1 MVTNLPAEA
10 KAKWAEVV
18 ACRSTPEKIK
28 LMREFI
34 SLVPKHKGTSNLL
47 ANVRRRI
54 AILERELERKRT
66 RRKGGY
72 GGFSI
77 PKEGAGQIII
87 LGPTN
92 VGRSS
97 LLTSLTNAK
106 VEVSPIYFTTREP
119 AVGMLPY
126 HDIQFQLVEAP
137 ALIEGAAEGRMEG
150 PQILGLAR
158 NADGLI
164 LMVDLSADPIEQFRM
179 LRSELE
185 QAGIM
190 IEKPEGEV
198 EIIRRGTGAGL
209 QIIGGGVL
217 GGCTLEDVKRLLANY
232 GINSA
237 LIRIRGKVTLETL
250 EESLF
255 SSLVYKPTILVANK
269 LDAAEAEDN
278 LFKLKEF
285 MKDVEI
291 PLIPVSCRDNQGLEK
306 LGDCIFQMLRI
317 IRVYP
322 KEPAAKKPSSKPL
335 VIEEGATVIE
345 AAKKLHSK
353 LYKEFRYARI
363 WGPSAKYPGQRV
375 GPNHLLRDGDIVEI
389 RLK

>member
-18 ACRSTPEKIK
+18 ACRSVPEKIK

-54 AILERELERKRT
+54 SILERELERKRS

-106 VEVSPIYFTTREP
+106 TEASPVPYATREP
-119 AVGMLPY
+119 TVGMLQY
-126 HDIQFQLVEAP
+126 RDIQFQLVEAP
-137 ALIEGAAEGRMEG
+137 ALIEGASEGRMDG

-164 LMVDLSADPIEQFRM
+164 LMIDLSTDPVEQFRM

-185 QAGIM
+185 NVGIM

-198 EIIRRGTGAGL
+198 EIIRRSGGAGL

-217 GGCTLEDVKRLLANY
+217 VNCTLEDLKRLLANY
-232 GINSA
+232 RINSA
-237 LIRIRGKVTLETL
+237 LIKIRGKVTLETI

-255 SSLVYKPTILVANK
+255 SSLVYKPSILVANK
-269 LDAAEAEDN
+269 MDMKGAMEN
-278 LFKLKEF
+278 LIRLKDSIREMNLPLLPISCRNGQGLKE
-285 MKDVEI
+285 
-291 PLIPVSCRDNQGLEK
+291 
-306 LGDCIFQMLRI
+306 LGDHIFRMLRI

-322 KEPAAKKPSSKPL
+322 KEPGEKKPSPKPL
-335 VIEEGATVIE
+335 VVEEGTTVIE
-345 AAKKLHSK
+345 AAKRLHSK
-353 LYKEFRYARI
+353 LYKQFKYARL

-375 GPNHLLRDGDIVEI
+375 GPNHPLTDGDIIEI
-389 RLK
+389 RLT

>member
-18 ACRSTPEKIK
+18 ACRSIPEKIK

-54 AILERELERKRT
+54 AILERELERKKT

-72 GGFSI
+72 GGFSV

-97 LLTSLTNAK
+97 LLASVTGAK
-106 VEVSPIYFTTREP
+106 AEVSPVYFTTRKP
-119 AVGMLPY
+119 IVGMLPY
-126 HDIQFQLVEAP
+126 RDVQFQLVEAP

-164 LMVDLSADPIEQFRM
+164 LMVDLSMNPIEQFCM

-198 EIIRRGTGAGL
+198 EIIRRSAGVGL
-209 QIIGGGVL
+209 QIIGSGALV
-217 GGCTLEDVKRLLANY
+217 GCTLEDVRRLLANY
-232 GINSA
+232 RINSA
-237 LIRIRGKVTLETL
+237 LIKIRGKVTLETL

-255 SSLVYKPTILVANK
+255 SSLVYKPTILAANK
-269 LDAAEAEDN
+269 LDMEGAGEN
-278 LFKLKEF
+278 LMRLKEF
-285 MKDVEI
+285 MKDSEI
-291 PLIPVSCRDNQGLEK
+291 PILPISCKDNRGLEK
-306 LGDCIFQMLRI
+306 LGDYIFRMLRI

-322 KEPAAKKPSSKPL
+322 KEPGVKKPSSKPL

-353 LYKEFRYARI
+353 LYREFRYARI

-375 GPNHLLRDGDIVEI
+375 GSTHVLRDGDIIEI
-389 RLK
+389 R

>member
-18 ACRSTPEKIK
+18 ACRSVPEKIK

-34 SLVPKHKGTSNLL
+34 SLVPKHKGTSTLL

-54 AILERELERKRT
+54 AILERELERKKT

-72 GGFSI
+72 GGFSV

-97 LLTSLTNAK
+97 LLVSLTSAK
-106 VEVSPIYFTTREP
+106 AEVSPVYFATRKP
-119 AVGMLPY
+119 IIGMLPY

-137 ALIEGAAEGRMEG
+137 ALVEGAAEGKMDG

-164 LMVDLSADPIEQFRM
+164 LMVDLSADPVEEFRM

-185 QAGIM
+185 RAGIM

-198 EIIRRGTGAGL
+198 EIIRRGTGVGL
-209 QIIGGGVL
+209 QIIGGGTLV
-217 GGCTLEDVKRLLANY
+217 GCTLEDVRRLLANY
-232 GINSA
+232 RINSA

-255 SSLVYKPTILVANK
+255 SSLVYKPTVLVANK
-269 LDAAEAEDN
+269 LDASGAKEN
-278 LFKLKEF
+278 LILLRES
-285 MKDVEI
+285 MKDVVI
-291 PLIPVSCRDNQGLEK
+291 PVLPVSCKNNDGLEK
-306 LGDCIFQMLRI
+306 LGDYIFKMLRI

-322 KEPAAKKPSSKPL
+322 KEPGEKKPSSKPL
-335 VIEEGATVIE
+335 VIDEGATVIE
-345 AAKKLHSK
+345 AARKLHSK

-375 GPNHLLRDGDIVEI
+375 GATHVLKDGDVIEI
-389 RLK
+389 K

>member
-18 ACRSTPEKIK
+18 ACRSIPEKIR

-54 AILERELERKRT
+54 AILERELERQKSRKR
-66 RRKGGY
+66 GGY
-72 GGFSI
+72 GGFSV

-97 LLTSLTNAK
+97 LLTSLTSAK
-106 VEVSPIYFTTREP
+106 AQVSPVYFMTKKP
-119 AVGMLPY
+119 IVGMMPY
-126 HDIQFQLVEAP
+126 KDIQFQLVEAP
-137 ALIEGAAEGRMEG
+137 ALVKGASEGRMNG

-164 LMVDLSADPIEQFRM
+164 LMVDLSTDPVGDFVM

-185 QAGIM
+185 NAGIM

-198 EIIRRGTGAGL
+198 EVIRRSSGAGL
-209 QIIGGGVL
+209 QVVGTGSFVD
-217 GGCTLEDVKRLLANY
+217 CTLEDVRRLLSSY
-232 GINSA
+232 RINSA

-255 SSLVYKPTILVANK
+255 SSLVYKPTILIANK
-269 LDAAEAEDN
+269 MDVEEAGKN
-278 LFKLKEF
+278 LAKLKEF
-285 MKDVEI
+285 MTNTKI
-291 PLIPVSCRDNQGLEK
+291 PLIPVSCRNKEGLGK
-306 LGDCIFQMLRI
+306 IGD
-317 IRVYP
+317 YT
-322 KEPAAKKPSSKPL
+322 L
-335 VIEEGATVIE
+335 VGSIM
-345 AAKKLHSK
+345 KS
-353 LYKEFRYARI
+353 LYIPDGFRM
-363 WGPSAKYPGQRV
+363 
-375 GPNHLLRDGDIVEI
+375 
-389 RLK
+389 

>member
-18 ACRSTPEKIK
+18 ACRSTPEKIR

-34 SLVPKHKGTSNLL
+34 SLVPKHKGTSTLI

-54 AILERELERKRT
+54 AILERELEKKRS

-97 LLTSLTNAK
+97 LLASVTGAK
-106 VEVSPIYFTTREP
+106 AEVSPVYFATKKP
-119 AVGMLPY
+119 IVGMLRY

-137 ALIEGAAEGRMEG
+137 ALIEGAAKGRMNG

-164 LMVDLSADPIEQFRM
+164 LMVDLSADPISQYHM

-185 QAGIM
+185 RVGIM

-198 EIIRRGTGAGL
+198 EIIRRGGGASL
-209 QIIGGGVL
+209 HLVGGGVL
-217 GGCTLEDVKRLLANY
+217 VGCTLEDVRRLLANY
-232 GINSA
+232 RINSA
-237 LIRIRGKVTLETL
+237 LIRIRGKVTLENI

-269 LDAAEAEDN
+269 MDAKGAKEN
-278 LFKLKEF
+278 LMRLRKSLG
-285 MKDVEI
+285 DSGV
-291 PLIPVSCRDNQGLEK
+291 PLIPISCKEKQGLEK
-306 LGDCIFQMLRI
+306 LGDHIFKMLRI

-322 KEPAAKKPSSKPL
+322 KEPGEKEPSPKPL
-335 VIEEGATVIE
+335 VIDEGTTVIE

-353 LYKEFRYARI
+353 LYKEFRYARV
-363 WGPSAKYPGQRV
+363 WGSSAKYPGQRV
-375 GPNHLLRDGDIVEI
+375 GPTHVLRDGDIIEI
-389 RLK
+389 R

>member
-18 ACRSTPEKIK
+18 ACRSIPEKIR

-54 AILERELERKRT
+54 AILERELERQKSRKR
-66 RRKGGY
+66 GGY
-72 GGFSI
+72 GGFSV

-92 VGRSS
+92 AGRSS
-97 LLTSLTNAK
+97 LLTSLTSAK
-106 VEVSPIYFTTREP
+106 AQVSPVYFMTKKP
-119 AVGMLPY
+119 IVGMMPY
-126 HDIQFQLVEAP
+126 QDIQFQLVEAP
-137 ALIEGAAEGRMEG
+137 ALVKGASEGRMNG

-164 LMVDLSADPIEQFRM
+164 LMVDLSTDPVGDFVM

-185 QAGIM
+185 NAGIM

-198 EIIRRGTGAGL
+198 EVIRRSSGAGL
-209 QIIGGGVL
+209 QVVGTGSFVD
-217 GGCTLEDVKRLLANY
+217 CTLEDVRRLLSSY
-232 GINSA
+232 RINSA

-255 SSLVYKPTILVANK
+255 SSLVYKPTILIANK
-269 LDAAEAEDN
+269 TDVEEAGEN
-278 LFKLKEF
+278 LAKLKEF
-285 MKDVEI
+285 MTNTKI
-291 PLIPVSCRDNQGLEK
+291 PLIPVSCRNREGLGK
-306 LGDCIFQMLRI
+306 IGDYIFQMLRI

-322 KEPAAKKPSSKPL
+322 KEPGEKKPSPRPL
-335 VIEEGATVIE
+335 VINEGATVIE
-345 AAKKLHSK
+345 AARRLHSK
-353 LYKEFRYARI
+353 LYKEFRHARI

-375 GPNHLLRDGDIVEI
+375 GASHVLKDGDVIEI
-389 RLK
+389 R

>member
-217 GGCTLEDVKRLLANY
+217 VDCTLEDVKRLLANY
-232 GINSA
+232 RINSA

-269 LDAAEAEDN
+269 LDAAEAEEN
-278 LFKLKEF
+278 LIKLKEF
-285 MKDVEI
+285 MKDVKI
-291 PLIPVSCRDNQGLEK
+291 PLIPVSCRGNQGLEK
-306 LGDCIFQMLRI
+306 LGDCIFRMLRI

-322 KEPAAKKPSSKPL
+322 KEPGAKKPSSKPL

>member
-54 AILERELERKRT
+54 AILERELERKKS

-97 LLTSLTNAK
+97 LLVSVTSAK
-106 VEVSPIYFTTREP
+106 AEVSPVYFATREP
-119 AVGMLPY
+119 VVGMLPY
-126 HDIQFQLVEAP
+126 RDIQFQLVEAP
-137 ALIEGAAEGRMEG
+137 ALIEGAVEGRMNG

-164 LMVDLSADPIEQFRM
+164 LMVDLSADPVEQFHM
-179 LRSELE
+179 VRSELE

-198 EIIRRGTGAGL
+198 EIVRRSAGVGL
-209 QIIGGGVL
+209 QMIGSGSLVD
-217 GGCTLEDVKRLLANY
+217 CTLEDVRRLLANY
-232 GINSA
+232 KINSA
-237 LIRIRGKVTLETL
+237 LIKIRGKITLETL

-269 LDAAEAEDN
+269 LDMAGAEKN
-278 LFKLKEF
+278 LIRLEES
-285 MKDVEI
+285 MKGVEI
-291 PLIPVSCRDNQGLEK
+291 PLIPISCKNNRGLEK
-306 LGDCIFQMLRI
+306 IGDHIFQMLRI

-322 KEPAAKKPSSKPL
+322 KEPGVKKPSTKPL

-345 AAKKLHSK
+345 AAKRLHSK
-353 LYKEFRYARI
+353 LYKEFKYARI
-363 WGPSAKYPGQRV
+363 WGPSAKYPGQKV
-375 GPNHLLRDGDIVEI
+375 GSTHVLKDGDIIEI
-389 RLK
+389 R

>member
-18 ACRSTPEKIK
+18 ACRSIPEKIK

-54 AILERELERKRT
+54 AVLEKEMERKKS

-97 LLTSLTNAK
+97 LLVSLTSAK
-106 VEVSPIYFTTREP
+106 AEVSPVYFATRKP
-119 AVGMLPY
+119 VVGMLSY
-126 HDIQFQLVEAP
+126 RDIQFQLVEAP

-158 NADGLI
+158 NSDGLI
-164 LMVDLSADPIEQFRM
+164 LMVDLSADPVEEFCM

-185 QAGIM
+185 RAGIM
-190 IEKPEGEV
+190 VEKPEGEV
-198 EIIRRGTGAGL
+198 EIIRRSTGVGL
-209 QIIGGGVL
+209 QIIGGGSLVD
-217 GGCTLEDVKRLLANY
+217 CTLEDVRRLLTNY
-232 GINSA
+232 RINSA
-237 LIRIRGKVTLETL
+237 LIRIRGKITLEAL

-255 SSLVYKPTILVANK
+255 LSLVYKPTILVANK
-269 LDAAEAEDN
+269 LDLSGAEEN
-278 LFKLKEF
+278 LIRLKEF
-285 MKDVEI
+285 MKDVK
-291 PLIPVSCRDNQGLEK
+291 IPVLSISCKNNWGLER
-306 LGDCIFQMLRI
+306 LGDHIFQMLRI

-322 KEPAAKKPSSKPL
+322 KEPGEKKPSSKPL
-335 VIEEGATVIE
+335 VIDEGATVIE
-345 AAKKLHSK
+345 AARKLHSK
-353 LYKEFRYARI
+353 LYKGFRYARI

-375 GPNHLLRDGDIVEI
+375 GSTHVLKDGDIIEI
-389 RLK
+389 K

>member
-18 ACRSTPEKIK
+18 ACKSIPEKIR

-54 AILERELERKRT
+54 AILERELERKRAQK
-66 RRKGGY
+66 RGGY
-72 GGFSI
+72 GGFSV
-77 PKEGAGQIII
+77 PKEGAGQIVI

-97 LLTSLTNAK
+97 LLTSLTGAK
-106 VEVSPIYFTTREP
+106 AEISPVYFTTRRP
-119 AVGMLPY
+119 IVGMLPY
-126 HDIQFQLVEAP
+126 KDIQFQLVEAP
-137 ALIEGAAEGRMEG
+137 ALVEGASDGRMEG

-158 NADGLI
+158 NSDGLI
-164 LMVDLSADPIEQFRM
+164 LMVDLSGDPLRDFNM

-185 QAGIM
+185 RAGIM

-198 EIIRRGTGAGL
+198 EVIRRSGGAGV
-209 QIIGGGVL
+209 QMIGGGTLVD
-217 GGCTLEDVKRLLANY
+217 CTLDDVRRLLSNY
-232 GINSA
+232 RINSA
-237 LIRIRGKVTLETL
+237 LVKIRGKVTLDMI

-255 SSLVYKPTILVANK
+255 SSLTFKPTILIANK
-269 LDAAEAEDN
+269 LDAPGAPENLARLREAIDED
-278 LFKLKEF
+278 K
-285 MKDVEI
+285 I
-291 PLIPVSCRDNQGLEK
+291 PLIPVSCNRRIGLEDI
-306 LGDCIFQMLRI
+306 GHQIFRMLRI
-317 IRVYP
+317 IRVYA
-322 KEPAAKKPSSKPL
+322 KEPGEKKPSPKPL
-335 VIEEGATVIE
+335 VIEEGSTVIA

-353 LYKEFRYARI
+353 LYREFKYARI

-375 GPNHLLRDGDIVEI
+375 GSNHILMDGDIIEI
-389 RLK
+389 RL

>member
-18 ACRSTPEKIK
+18 ACRSIPEKIK

-34 SLVPKHKGTSNLL
+34 SLVPKHKGTSSLL

-54 AILERELERKRT
+54 AILEKEMERKKT

-92 VGRSS
+92 VGKSS
-97 LLTSLTNAK
+97 LLASLTSAK
-106 VEVSPIYFTTREP
+106 VEVSPVYFTTREP
-119 AVGMLPY
+119 IIGMLPY
-126 HDIQFQLVEAP
+126 HDIQFQLIEAP
-137 ALIEGAAEGRMEG
+137 ALIEGAAEGRMNG

-158 NADGLI
+158 NSDGLI
-164 LMVDLSADPIEQFRM
+164 LMVDLSADPVEQFRI

-185 QAGIM
+185 RAGIM

-198 EIIRRGTGAGL
+198 EIIRRSSGVGL
-209 QIIGGGVL
+209 QIIGSGTLVD
-217 GGCTLEDVKRLLANY
+217 CTLEDVRRLLANY
-232 GINSA
+232 KINSA
-237 LIRIRGKVTLETL
+237 LIKIRGKITLETL

-255 SSLVYKPTILVANK
+255 SSLIYKPTILVANK
-269 LDAAEAEDN
+269 LDMPGSEEN
-278 LFKLKEF
+278 FIRLKES
-285 MKDVEI
+285 MKDSKI
-291 PLIPVSCRDNQGLEK
+291 PIIPVSCKENIGLEK
-306 LGDCIFQMLRI
+306 LGGHIFKMLRI
-317 IRVYP
+317 IRIYP
-322 KEPAAKKPSSKPL
+322 KEPGEKKPSSKPL
-335 VIEEGATVIE
+335 VIDEGATVIE

-353 LYKEFRYARI
+353 LYREFRYARI

-375 GPNHLLRDGDIVEI
+375 GSTHILKDGDVIEI
-389 RLK
+389 R

>member
-179 LRSELE
+179 LRSELG

-198 EIIRRGTGAGL
+198 EIIRRSAGVGL
-209 QIIGGGVL
+209 QMIGSGVL
-217 GGCTLEDVKRLLANY
+217 VDCTLEDVRRLLANY
-232 GINSA
+232 RINSA

-255 SSLVYKPTILVANK
+255 SSLVYKPAILVANK
-269 LDAAEAEDN
+269 LDAAGAEEN
-278 LFKLKEF
+278 LIKLKEF
-285 MKDVEI
+285 MKDIKI
-291 PLIPVSCRDNQGLEK
+291 PLIPVSCKDNRGLEK

-322 KEPAAKKPSSKPL
+322 KEPGVKKPSSKPL
-335 VIEEGATVIE
+335 VIEEGTMVIE
-345 AAKKLHSK
+345 AAKRLHSK

-375 GPNHLLRDGDIVEI
+375 GSTHVLKDGDMIEI
-389 RLK
+389 R

>member
-54 AILERELERKRT
+54 AILEKELERKRS

-97 LLTSLTNAK
+97 LLASLTNAK
-106 VEVSPIYFTTREP
+106 VEVSPVPFATREP
-119 AVGMLPY
+119 AVGMMQH
-126 HDIQFQLVEAP
+126 HDVQFQLVEAP

-158 NADGLI
+158 NSDGLI
-164 LMVDLSADPIEQFRM
+164 LMVDLSSDPFEQFRI

-185 QAGIM
+185 KAGMM

-198 EIIRRGTGAGL
+198 EIIRRSGGAGL
-209 QIIGGGVL
+209 QMIGSGVL
-217 GGCTLEDVKRLLANY
+217 VNCTLEDLKRLLANY
-232 GINSA
+232 RINSA
-237 LIRIRGKVTLETL
+237 LIKIRGKVTLETI

-255 SSLVYKPTILVANK
+255 SSLIYKPTILVANK
-269 LDAAEAEDN
+269 MDTAGAMESLAG
-278 LFKLKEF
+278 LKESL
-285 MKDVEI
+285 KDVDVT
-291 PLIPVSCRDNQGLEK
+291 LLPVSCRNGQGLKE
-306 LGDCIFQMLRI
+306 LGDHIFRMLRI
-317 IRVYP
+317 IRVYS
-322 KEPAAKKPSSKPL
+322 KEPGEKKPSSKPL
-335 VIEEGATVIE
+335 VVEEGTTVIE

-375 GPNHLLRDGDIVEI
+375 GPNHLLKDGDVVEI

>member
-18 ACRSTPEKIK
+18 ACRSIPEKIK

-54 AILERELERKRT
+54 AILERELERKKT

-72 GGFSI
+72 GGFSV

-97 LLTSLTNAK
+97 LLASVTGAK
-106 VEVSPIYFTTREP
+106 AEVSPVYFATRKP
-119 AVGMLPY
+119 IVGMLPY
-126 HDIQFQLVEAP
+126 RDVQFQLVEAP

-164 LMVDLSADPIEQFRM
+164 LMVDLSMNPIEQFCM

-198 EIIRRGTGAGL
+198 EIIRRSAGVGL
-209 QIIGGGVL
+209 QIIGSGALV
-217 GGCTLEDVKRLLANY
+217 GCTLEDVRRLLANY
-232 GINSA
+232 RINSA
-237 LIRIRGKVTLETL
+237 LIKIRGKVTLETL

-255 SSLVYKPTILVANK
+255 SSLVYKPTILAANK
-269 LDAAEAEDN
+269 LDMEGAGEN
-278 LFKLKEF
+278 LMRLKEF
-285 MKDVEI
+285 MKDSEI
-291 PLIPVSCRDNQGLEK
+291 PILPISCKDNRGLEK
-306 LGDCIFQMLRI
+306 LGDYIFRMLRI

-322 KEPAAKKPSSKPL
+322 KEPGVKKPSSKPL

-353 LYKEFRYARI
+353 LYREFRYARI

-375 GPNHLLRDGDIVEI
+375 GSTHVLRDGDIIEI
-389 RLK
+389 R

>member
-18 ACRSTPEKIK
+18 ACRSIPEKIK

-72 GGFSI
+72 GGFSV

-97 LLTSLTNAK
+97 LLASLTGAK
-106 VEVSPIYFTTREP
+106 AEVSPVYFTTKKP
-119 AVGMLPY
+119 IVGMLPY
-126 HDIQFQLVEAP
+126 RDIQFQLVEAP
-137 ALIEGAAEGRMEG
+137 ALVEGAADGKMEG

-158 NADGLI
+158 NSDGLI
-164 LMVDLSADPIEQFRM
+164 LMIDLSMDPLEEFRM
-179 LRSELE
+179 LQSELE
-185 QAGIM
+185 RAGIM
-190 IEKPEGEV
+190 IEKPEGEI
-198 EIIRRGTGAGL
+198 EIVRRSAGVGL
-209 QIIGGGVL
+209 QIIGSGVL
-217 GGCTLEDVKRLLANY
+217 VGCTLEDVRRLLANY
-232 GINSA
+232 RINSA
-237 LIRIRGKVTLETL
+237 LIKIQGKVTLETL

-269 LDAAEAEDN
+269 LDTPRAKEN
-278 LFKLKEF
+278 LARLKTF
-285 MKDVEI
+285 MKDHEI
-291 PLIPVSCRDNQGLEK
+291 PLLPISCKEKVGLEK
-306 LGDCIFQMLRI
+306 LGDHIFQMLRI

-322 KEPAAKKPSSKPL
+322 KEPGVKEPSSKPL

-353 LYKEFRYARI
+353 LYREFRYARI

-375 GPNHLLRDGDIVEI
+375 GSSHVLMDGDVIEI
-389 RLK
+389 R

>member
-18 ACRSTPEKIK
+18 ACKSIPEKIR

-72 GGFSI
+72 GGFSV
-77 PKEGAGQIII
+77 PKEGAGQIVI

-97 LLTSLTNAK
+97 LLVSVTSAK
-106 VEVSPIYFTTREP
+106 AEVSPVYFATRKP
-119 AVGMLPY
+119 IVGMLPY

-137 ALIEGAAEGRMEG
+137 ALVEGSAEGRMNG

-164 LMVDLSADPIEQFRM
+164 LMVDLSSDPIGEFRM
-179 LRSELE
+179 LSSELE

-190 IEKPEGEV
+190 TEKPEGEV
-198 EIIRRGTGAGL
+198 EIIRRGVGAGL

-217 GGCTLEDVKRLLANY
+217 VGCTPEDVKRLLANY
-232 GINSA
+232 RINSA
-237 LIRIRGKVTLETL
+237 LIRIRGKVTLENI

-255 SSLVYKPTILVANK
+255 SSLVYRPAILIANK
-269 LDAAEAEDN
+269 LDVEGAREN
-278 LFKLKEF
+278 LARLKEY
-285 MKDVEI
+285 MKDSEI
-291 PLIPVSCRDNQGLEK
+291 PIIPVSCKNNEGLEN
-306 LGDCIFQMLRI
+306 LGDYIFKMLRI

-322 KEPAAKKPSSKPL
+322 KEPGEKKPSPKPL
-335 VIEEGATVIE
+335 VIDEGTTVIE

-353 LYKEFRYARI
+353 LYREFKYARI

-375 GPNHLLRDGDIVEI
+375 GPTHVLKDGDIIEI
-389 RLK
+389 R

>member
-18 ACRSTPEKIK
+18 ACRSIPEKIR

-54 AILERELERKRT
+54 AILERELERKST

-72 GGFSI
+72 GGFSV
-77 PKEGAGQIII
+77 PKEGAGQIVI

-97 LLTSLTNAK
+97 LLTSVTSAK
-106 VEVSPIYFTTREP
+106 AEVSPVYYRTRKP
-119 AVGMLPY
+119 VVGMLPY

-137 ALIEGAAEGRMEG
+137 ALVEGSAEGRMNG

-164 LMVDLSADPIEQFRM
+164 LMVDLSSDPIGEFLM
-179 LRSELE
+179 LSSELE

-190 IEKPEGEV
+190 TEKPEGEV
-198 EIIRRGTGAGL
+198 EILRRGVGVGL

-217 GGCTLEDVKRLLANY
+217 VDCTLEDVKRLLANY
-232 GINSA
+232 RINSA
-237 LIRIRGKVTLETL
+237 LIRIRGKVTLENI

-255 SSLVYKPTILVANK
+255 SSLVYRPTLLIANK
-269 LDAAEAEDN
+269 MDAEGAGEKLAR
-278 LFKLKEF
+278 LKEF
-285 MKDVEI
+285 MKDREI
-291 PLIPVSCRDNQGLEK
+291 PIIPASCKNNEGLES
-306 LGDCIFQMLRI
+306 LGDYIFKMLRI

-322 KEPAAKKPSSKPL
+322 KEPGEKKPSPKPL
-335 VIEEGATVIE
+335 VIDYGTTVIE
-345 AAKKLHSK
+345 AAKRLHSK
-353 LYKEFRYARI
+353 LYREFRYARI

-375 GPNHLLRDGDIVEI
+375 GPAHVLRDGDIIEI
-389 RLK
+389 R

>member
-18 ACRSTPEKIK
+18 ACRSIPEKIR

-54 AILERELERKRT
+54 AILERELERQRSRKR
-66 RRKGGY
+66 GGY
-72 GGFSI
+72 GGFSV

-92 VGRSS
+92 AGRSS
-97 LLTSLTNAK
+97 LLTSLTSAK
-106 VEVSPIYFTTREP
+106 AQVSPVYFTTKKP
-119 AVGMLPY
+119 IVGMMPY
-126 HDIQFQLVEAP
+126 QDIQFQLVEAP
-137 ALIEGAAEGRMEG
+137 ALVKGASEGKMNG

-164 LMVDLSADPIEQFRM
+164 LMVDLSTDPVGDFVM

-185 QAGIM
+185 NAGIM

-198 EIIRRGTGAGL
+198 EVIRRISGAGL
-209 QIIGGGVL
+209 QVVGTGSFVD
-217 GGCTLEDVKRLLANY
+217 CTLEDVRRLLSSY
-232 GINSA
+232 RINSA

-269 LDAAEAEDN
+269 MDAEGAGEN
-278 LFKLKEF
+278 LARLKEF
-285 MKDVEI
+285 MTNLKI
-291 PLIPVSCRDNQGLEK
+291 PLIPVSCRNGEGLTRI
-306 LGDCIFQMLRI
+306 GDYIFRMLRI

-322 KEPAAKKPSSKPL
+322 KEPGEKKPSHRPL
-335 VIEEGATVIE
+335 VINEGATVIE
-345 AAKKLHSK
+345 AARKLHSK
-353 LYKEFRYARI
+353 LYKEFRHARI

-375 GPNHLLRDGDIVEI
+375 GASHVLKDGDVIEI
-389 RLK
+389 R

>member
-54 AILERELERKRT
+54 AILERELERKKT

-72 GGFSI
+72 GGFSV

-97 LLTSLTNAK
+97 LLASVTSAK
-106 VEVSPIYFTTREP
+106 AEVSPIYFATRKP
-119 AVGMLPY
+119 IVGMLTY
-126 HDIQFQLVEAP
+126 RDIQFQLIEAP
-137 ALIEGAAEGRMEG
+137 ALIEGAADGRMEG

-164 LMVDLSADPIEQFRM
+164 LMVDLSMDPVEQFCM
-179 LRSELE
+179 LHSELE

-198 EIIRRGTGAGL
+198 EIIRRSAGIGL
-209 QIIGGGVL
+209 QMIGGGVL
-217 GGCTLEDVKRLLANY
+217 VGCTLEDVRRMLANY
-232 GINSA
+232 RINSA
-237 LIRIRGKVTLETL
+237 LIKIQGKVTLETL

-269 LDAAEAEDN
+269 LDMPGAEEN
-278 LFKLKEF
+278 LTRLRAF
-285 MKDVEI
+285 MKDREI
-291 PLIPVSCRDNQGLEK
+291 PILPVSCKDKRGLER
-306 LGDCIFQMLRI
+306 LGDQIFQMLRI

-322 KEPAAKKPSSKPL
+322 KEPGVKEPSSKPL

-345 AAKKLHSK
+345 AAKRLHSK

-375 GPNHLLRDGDIVEI
+375 GSSHILRDGDVIEI
-389 RLK
+389 R

>member
-18 ACRSTPEKIK
+18 ACRSIPEKIK

-54 AILERELERKRT
+54 AILEKEMERKRT

-77 PKEGAGQIII
+77 PKEEAGQIII

-97 LLTSLTNAK
+97 LLGSLTSAK
-106 VEVSPIYFTTREP
+106 VEVSPVYFATRKP
-119 AVGMLPY
+119 VVGMLPY
-126 HDIQFQLVEAP
+126 RDIQFQLVEAP
-137 ALIEGAAEGRMEG
+137 ALIEGAAEGRMNG
-150 PQILGLAR
+150 PRILGLAR

-164 LMVDLSADPIEQFRM
+164 LMVDLSADPVEQFRI

-198 EIIRRGTGAGL
+198 EIIRRSSGVGL
-209 QIIGGGVL
+209 QIIGSGVL
-217 GGCTLEDVKRLLANY
+217 VDCTLEDVRRLLANY
-232 GINSA
+232 RINSA
-237 LIRIRGKVTLETL
+237 LIRIRGKITLEAL

-255 SSLVYKPTILVANK
+255 SSLVYKPAILVANK
-269 LDAAEAEDN
+269 LDMPEAKGN
-278 LFKLKEF
+278 LLRLKEF
-285 MKDVEI
+285 MKDSKI
-291 PLIPVSCRDNQGLEK
+291 PLIPVSCKDNMGLEK
-306 LGDCIFQMLRI
+306 LGDYIFQMLRI
-317 IRVYP
+317 IRIYP
-322 KEPAAKKPSSKPL
+322 KEPGEKKPSSKPL
-335 VIEEGATVIE
+335 VVDEGATVIE

-375 GPNHLLRDGDIVEI
+375 GSTHVLKDGDIIEI
-389 RLK
+389 R

>member
-54 AILERELERKRT
+54 AILERELEKKRT

-97 LLTSLTNAK
+97 LLVSLTSAK
-106 VEVSPIYFTTREP
+106 AEVSPVYFATREP
-119 AVGMLPY
+119 IVGMLPY
-126 HDIQFQLVEAP
+126 RDIQFQLVEAP

-158 NADGLI
+158 NTDGLI
-164 LMVDLSADPIEQFRM
+164 LMVDLSVDPIEQFRM

-185 QAGIM
+185 KAGIM

-198 EIIRRGTGAGL
+198 EIVRRGAGVGL
-209 QIIGGGVL
+209 QMIGSGVL
-217 GGCTLEDVKRLLANY
+217 VGCTLEDVRRLLANY
-232 GINSA
+232 RINSA
-237 LIRIRGKVTLETL
+237 LIKIRGKVTLETL

-269 LDAAEAEDN
+269 LDLTGAEEN
-278 LFKLKEF
+278 LTRLRTF
-285 MKDVEI
+285 MKDSEI
-291 PLIPVSCRDNQGLEK
+291 PLLPISCKDRRGLEK
-306 LGDCIFQMLRI
+306 LGDHIFQMLRI

-322 KEPAAKKPSSKPL
+322 KEPGVRKPSSKPL

-353 LYKEFRYARI
+353 LYKEFRYARV

-375 GPNHLLRDGDIVEI
+375 GSAHLLRDGDIIEI
-389 RLK
+389 R

>member
-18 ACRSTPEKIK
+18 ACRSTAEKIK

-54 AILERELERKRT
+54 SILERELERKRS

-106 VEVSPIYFTTREP
+106 TEASPVPYATREP
-119 AVGMLPY
+119 AVGMLQY
-126 HDIQFQLVEAP
+126 RDIQFQLVEAP
-137 ALIEGAAEGRMEG
+137 ALIEGASEGRMDG

-164 LMVDLSADPIEQFRM
+164 LMVDLSTDPVEQFRM

-185 QAGIM
+185 NAGIM

-198 EIIRRGTGAGL
+198 EIIRRSGGAGL

-217 GGCTLEDVKRLLANY
+217 VNCTLEDLKRLLANY
-232 GINSA
+232 RINSA
-237 LIRIRGKVTLETL
+237 LIKIQGKVTLETI

-255 SSLVYKPTILVANK
+255 SSLVYKPSILVANK
-269 LDAAEAEDN
+269 MDMTGAMEN
-278 LFKLKEF
+278 LIRLKDSIREMNLPLLPISCRNGQGLKE
-285 MKDVEI
+285 
-291 PLIPVSCRDNQGLEK
+291 
-306 LGDCIFQMLRI
+306 LGDHIFRMLRI

-322 KEPAAKKPSSKPL
+322 KEPGEKKPSQKPL
-335 VIEEGATVIE
+335 VVEEGTTVIE
-345 AAKKLHSK
+345 AAKRLHSK
-353 LYKEFRYARI
+353 LYKQFRYARL

-375 GPNHLLRDGDIVEI
+375 GPNHPLTDGDILEI

>member
-54 AILERELERKRT
+54 AILERELERKKS

-97 LLTSLTNAK
+97 LLVSVTSAK
-106 VEVSPIYFTTREP
+106 AEVSPVYFATREP
-119 AVGMLPY
+119 VVGMLPY
-126 HDIQFQLVEAP
+126 RDIQFQLVEAP
-137 ALIEGAAEGRMEG
+137 ALIEGAVEGRMNG

-164 LMVDLSADPIEQFRM
+164 LMVDLSADPVEQFHM
-179 LRSELE
+179 VRSELE

-198 EIIRRGTGAGL
+198 EIVRRSAGVGL
-209 QIIGGGVL
+209 QMIGSGSLVD
-217 GGCTLEDVKRLLANY
+217 CTLEDVRRLLANY
-232 GINSA
+232 KINSA
-237 LIRIRGKVTLETL
+237 LIKIRGKITLETL

-269 LDAAEAEDN
+269 LDMAGAEKN
-278 LFKLKEF
+278 LIRLEES
-285 MKDVEI
+285 MKGMEI
-291 PLIPVSCRDNQGLEK
+291 PLIPISCRDNRGLEK
-306 LGDCIFQMLRI
+306 IGDHIFQMLRI

-322 KEPAAKKPSSKPL
+322 KEPGVKKPSTKPL

-345 AAKKLHSK
+345 AAKRLHSK
-353 LYKEFRYARI
+353 LYKEFKYARI
-363 WGPSAKYPGQRV
+363 WGPSAKYPGQKV
-375 GPNHLLRDGDIVEI
+375 GSTHVLKDGDIIEI
-389 RLK
+389 R

>member
-18 ACRSTPEKIK
+18 ACRSIPEKIK

-72 GGFSI
+72 GGFSV

-97 LLTSLTNAK
+97 LLASLTGAK
-106 VEVSPIYFTTREP
+106 AEVSPVYYATKKPI
-119 AVGMLPY
+119 VGMLPY
-126 HDIQFQLVEAP
+126 RDIQFQLVEAP
-137 ALIEGAAEGRMEG
+137 ALVEGAANGRMEG

-164 LMVDLSADPIEQFRM
+164 LMVDLSVDPIEQFRM

-185 QAGIM
+185 KAGIM

-198 EIIRRGTGAGL
+198 EIVRRGAGVGL
-209 QIIGGGVL
+209 QMIGSGVL
-217 GGCTLEDVKRLLANY
+217 VGCTLEDVRRLLANY
-232 GINSA
+232 RINSA
-237 LIRIRGKVTLETL
+237 LIKIRGKVTLETL

-269 LDAAEAEDN
+269 LDLTGAEEN
-278 LFKLKEF
+278 LTRLRTF
-285 MKDVEI
+285 MKDSEI
-291 PLIPVSCRDNQGLEK
+291 PLLPISCKDRRGLEK
-306 LGDCIFQMLRI
+306 LGDHIFQILRI

-322 KEPAAKKPSSKPL
+322 KEPGVRKPSSKPL

-353 LYKEFRYARI
+353 LYKEFRYARV

-375 GPNHLLRDGDIVEI
+375 GSAHLLRDGDIIEI
-389 RLK
+389 R

>member
-18 ACRSTPEKIK
+18 ACRSVPEKIK

-34 SLVPKHKGTSNLL
+34 SLVPKHKGTSTLL

-54 AILERELERKRT
+54 AILERELERKKT

-72 GGFSI
+72 GGFSV

-97 LLTSLTNAK
+97 LLVSLTGAK
-106 VEVSPIYFTTREP
+106 AEVSLVYFATRKPII
-119 AVGMLPY
+119 GMLPY

-137 ALIEGAAEGRMEG
+137 ALVEGAAEGKMDG

-164 LMVDLSADPIEQFRM
+164 LMVDLSADPVEEFRM

-185 QAGIM
+185 RAGIM

-198 EIIRRGTGAGL
+198 EIIRRSTGVGL
-209 QIIGGGVL
+209 QIIGGGTLV
-217 GGCTLEDVKRLLANY
+217 GCTLEDVRRLLANY
-232 GINSA
+232 RINSA

-255 SSLVYKPTILVANK
+255 SSLVYKPTVLVANK
-269 LDAAEAEDN
+269 LDASGAKEN
-278 LFKLKEF
+278 LIRLRESMKE
-285 MKDVEI
+285 VVI
-291 PLIPVSCRDNQGLEK
+291 PVLPVSCKNNEGLEK
-306 LGDCIFQMLRI
+306 LGDYIFKMLRI

-322 KEPAAKKPSSKPL
+322 KEPGEKKPSSKPL
-335 VIEEGATVIE
+335 VIDEGATVIE
-345 AAKKLHSK
+345 AARKLHSK

-375 GPNHLLRDGDIVEI
+375 GATHVLKDGDVIEI
-389 RLK
+389 K

>member
-18 ACRSTPEKIK
+18 ACRSVPEKIK

-34 SLVPKHKGTSNLL
+34 SLVPKHKGTSTLL

-54 AILERELERKRT
+54 AILERELERKKT

-72 GGFSI
+72 GGFSV

-97 LLTSLTNAK
+97 LLVSLTSAK
-106 VEVSPIYFTTREP
+106 AEVSSVYFATRKPII
-119 AVGMLPY
+119 GMLPY

-137 ALIEGAAEGRMEG
+137 ALVEGAAEGKMDG

-164 LMVDLSADPIEQFRM
+164 LMVDLSADPVEEFRM
-179 LRSELE
+179 LRLELE
-185 QAGIM
+185 RSGIM

-198 EIIRRGTGAGL
+198 EIIRRGTGVGL
-209 QIIGGGVL
+209 QIIGGGTLV
-217 GGCTLEDVKRLLANY
+217 GCTLEDVRRLLANY
-232 GINSA
+232 RINSA

-255 SSLVYKPTILVANK
+255 SSLVYKPTVLVANK
-269 LDAAEAEDN
+269 LDASGAKEN
-278 LFKLKEF
+278 LILLRES
-285 MKDVEI
+285 MKDVVI
-291 PLIPVSCRDNQGLEK
+291 PVLPVSCKNNDGLEK
-306 LGDCIFQMLRI
+306 LGDYIFKMLRI

-322 KEPAAKKPSSKPL
+322 KEPGEKKPSSKPL
-335 VIEEGATVIE
+335 VIDEGATVIE
-345 AAKKLHSK
+345 AARKLHSK

-375 GPNHLLRDGDIVEI
+375 GATHVLKDGDVIEI
-389 RLK
+389 K

>member
-18 ACRSTPEKIK
+18 ACRSTPEKIR

-47 ANVRRRI
+47 ANIRRRI
-54 AILERELERKRT
+54 AILEREMERRKS

-72 GGFSI
+72 GGFSV

-97 LLTSLTNAK
+97 LLVSLTGAK
-106 VEVSPIYFTTREP
+106 AEVSPVYFATRKP
-119 AVGMLPY
+119 IIGMLPY
-126 HDIQFQLVEAP
+126 CDIQFQLVEAP
-137 ALIEGAAEGRMEG
+137 AIVEGAAGGRMEG

-164 LMVDLSADPIEQFRM
+164 LMVDLSTGPIEQFRM

-198 EIIRRGTGAGL
+198 EIIRRSAGVGL
-209 QIIGGGVL
+209 QIIGSGVL
-217 GGCTLEDVKRLLANY
+217 VGCTLEDVRRLLANY
-232 GINSA
+232 RINSA

-269 LDAAEAEDN
+269 LDASGSEEN
-278 LFKLKEF
+278 LARLKDF
-285 MKDVEI
+285 MKDMEI
-291 PLIPVSCRDNQGLEK
+291 PLVPVSCRENIGLEK
-306 LGDCIFQMLRI
+306 IGDHIFEMLRI
-317 IRVYP
+317 IRIYP
-322 KEPAAKKPSSKPL
+322 KEPGAKKPSSKPL
-335 VIEEGATVIE
+335 VIGEGATVIE
-345 AAKKLHSK
+345 AARSLHSK

-375 GPNHLLRDGDIVEI
+375 GSTHVLKDGDIIEI
-389 RLK
+389 R

>member
-18 ACRSTPEKIK
+18 ACRSIPEKIR

-54 AILERELERKRT
+54 AILERELERQRSRKR
-66 RRKGGY
+66 GGY
-72 GGFSI
+72 GGFSV

-92 VGRSS
+92 AGRSS
-97 LLTSLTNAK
+97 LLTSLTSAK
-106 VEVSPIYFTTREP
+106 AQVSPVYFTTKKP
-119 AVGMLPY
+119 IVGMMPY
-126 HDIQFQLVEAP
+126 QDIQFQLVEAP
-137 ALIEGAAEGRMEG
+137 ALVKGASEGKMNG

-164 LMVDLSADPIEQFRM
+164 LMVDLSTDPVGDFVM

-185 QAGIM
+185 NAGIM

-198 EIIRRGTGAGL
+198 EVIRRISGAGL
-209 QIIGGGVL
+209 QVVGTGSFVD
-217 GGCTLEDVKRLLANY
+217 CTLEDVRRLLSSY
-232 GINSA
+232 RINSA

-269 LDAAEAEDN
+269 MDAEGAGEN
-278 LFKLKEF
+278 LARLKKF
-285 MKDVEI
+285 MTNLKI
-291 PLIPVSCRDNQGLEK
+291 PLIPVSCRNGEGLTRI
-306 LGDCIFQMLRI
+306 GDYIFQMLRI

-322 KEPAAKKPSSKPL
+322 KEPGEKKPSNRPL
-335 VIEEGATVIE
+335 VINEGATVIE
-345 AAKKLHSK
+345 AARRLHSK
-353 LYKEFRYARI
+353 LYKEFRHARI

-375 GPNHLLRDGDIVEI
+375 GASHVLKDGDVIEI
-389 RLK
+389 R

>member
-18 ACRSTPEKIK
+18 ACRSIPEKIK

-54 AILERELERKRT
+54 ANLERELERKKS

-97 LLTSLTNAK
+97 LLVSLTSAK
-106 VEVSPIYFTTREP
+106 AEVSPIYFATREP
-119 AVGMLPY
+119 IVGMLPY
-126 HDIQFQLVEAP
+126 RDIQFQLVEAP
-137 ALIEGAAEGRMEG
+137 ALIEGSAEGRMEG

-164 LMVDLSADPIEQFRM
+164 LMVDLSANPIEQFCM

-198 EIIRRGTGAGL
+198 EIIRRGAGVGL
-209 QIIGGGVL
+209 QMMGSGVL
-217 GGCTLEDVKRLLANY
+217 VGCTLEDVRRLLANY
-232 GINSA
+232 RISSA

-269 LDAAEAEDN
+269 LDMPGAGEN
-278 LFKLKEF
+278 LIRLKKF
-285 MKDVEI
+285 MKDTDI
-291 PLIPVSCRDNQGLEK
+291 PLVPISCKEKEELEK
-306 LGDCIFQMLRI
+306 LGDLIFQMLRI
-317 IRVYP
+317 IRIYP
-322 KEPAAKKPSSKPL
+322 KEPSVKKPSSKPL

-375 GPNHLLRDGDIVEI
+375 GSTHVLKDGDIIEI
-389 RLK
+389 R